1 MLDHVINRSLYRA
14 DPTRVPRDP
23 VASPSPLADIDAAV
37 SRVWAEMGAWTP
49 EQRRANLPALL
60 NAIGRLETRLMV
72 LRQGFQREISG
83 SFELVAPS
91 RAGVVPSEDEDSEG
105 D

>member
-1 MLDHVINRSLYRA
+1 MLDHVINRSLRKV
-14 DPTRVPRDP
+14 DPARVPHDP
-23 VASPSPLADIDAAV
+23 VAPPAPLADIDAAV
-37 SRVWAEMGAWTP
+37 TRAWAEMRAWTP

-60 NAIGRLETRLMV
+60 NAIRLLETRLMV
-72 LRQGFQREISG
+72 LRQNVMRDIAG